1 MKKPLVT
8 TIESTHDRIE
18 FALTE
23 LAGDAAE
30 LLDSLLQGG
39 AELPFEVEPSD
50 SGSPLPMYE
59 YRPLTRDFIRAN
71 TAQLSALQS
80 WREVSEIV
88 GEDASLGFLIGLWDG
103 KSDFDLDRD
112 RLRGAI
118 AAVVESLPQT
128 TSGGTESGEVI
139 VPLVGFH
146 MPAREIS
153 LDGVRI
159 VAAGDLSDAPSDA
172 LEAAGGDRG
181 YFAVVRSATVN
192 APGTAVADD
201 LRRMLRT
208 LRLFS
213 KGNVGLGTWGW
224 VRRAEGWERFGTG
237 AVRVR
242 HGGYRLINDECEAL
256 ESFSRK
262 LVSTHARTPALDWAV
277 SRFDLGC
284 ERPSLIEALSDY
296 LLALRGMLEGG
307 GRANVT
313 LAARV
318 AALAGDPDLRDQSRM
333 TVERGLALERKLM
346 AGAKFTPS
354 KGSQPLEAVAG
365 IENLLRSLL
374 RSVLVGEITG
384 DLRDRADEILLND
397 GLRAG
402 ETVRASNQ
410 TGEWRLPD
418 QQTDEEPDSTSKMV
432 AEAPTTIVV
441 DEVDLPV
448 LAADEHAEEAKTRKR
463 REVFMPQGDP
473 SDYHRRSETTTTDGK
488 QVSDWLADDGG
499 VDWPAFAGGGR
510 RQRPARDRETASALS
525 AKQLFPVPDATDWEV
540 GELRYERKPPRAV

>member
-1 MKKPLVT
+1 MT
-8 TIESTHDRIE
+8 TIESTNDRIG
-18 FALTE
+18 FALAE
-23 LAGDAAE
+23 LASDAAD
-30 LLDSLLQGG
+30 LLDGLLSAG
-39 AELPFEVEPSD
+39 AELPFEVEPAD
-50 SGSPLPMYE
+50 SGTPLPMYE
-59 YRPLTRDFIRAN
+59 YRPLTSDFIKAN
-71 TAQLSALQS
+71 LGQLRGLGT
-80 WREVSEIV
+80 WREVEELV
-88 GEDASLGFLIGLWDG
+88 GEEAALGFLIGLWDG
-103 KSDFDLDRD
+103 KTDFTLDRD

-118 AAVVESLPQT
+118 AAVVESAPET
-128 TSGGTESGEVI
+128 TVGGTESGEVI

-146 MPAREIS
+146 MPAEEIV

-159 VAAGDLSDAPSDA
+159 VSAPGVPDAPPDA
-172 LEAAGGDRG
+172 LEAAGPGRG

-208 LRLFS
+208 LRMFS

-224 VRRAEGWERFGTG
+224 IRRADGWERFGTG
-237 AVRVR
+237 SARVR

-256 ESFSRK
+256 EAFSRK
-262 LVSTHARTPALDWAV
+262 LTATHARTPALDWAV

-296 LLALRGMLEGG
+296 LLALRGLLEGG
-307 GRANVT
+307 GSANVT
-313 LAARV
+313 LGARV
-318 AALAGDPDLRDQSRM
+318 SALAGDPQLRDQSRM
-333 TVERGLALERKLM
+333 TIERGLALERKLM

-354 KGSQPLEAVAG
+354 KGSQPLDAIAG

-374 RSVLVGEITG
+374 RSVLTGEITG
-384 DLRDRADEILLND
+384 DLRERADEILLND

-402 ETVRASNQ
+402 ETVRDTHQ
-410 TGEWRLPD
+410 TGEWRLPEHD
-418 QQTDEEPDSTSKMV
+418 AGDEATELEESRTELV
-432 AEAPTTIVV
+432 ASAPTTIVV
-441 DEVDLPV
+441 DEVDLPELV
-448 LAADEHAEEAKTRKR
+448 ADERAEKAAARRR

-473 SDYHRRSETTTTDGK
+473 ADYRRSSEPVTTDGQ
-488 QVSDWLADDGG
+488 QVPDWLAADGD

-510 RQRPARDRETASALS
+510 RRQTTRSRETASALS